1 MANLYGWTGTLLR
14 IDLSNSEVQTQSI
27 EPYVERFIGGRGLA
41 AKLYWDEVSGSTD
54 SLHPDSPLMFLTG
67 PLAGSGAIAC
77 SRWFVA
83 GKSPLQYPDQFG
95 LGNVGGSFG
104 IKLKQAG
111 FDGLIVTGKAAGPV
125 YLHIHDGKVE
135 VKDAKAL
142 WGLATDD
149 SLKGLALAH
158 GEAAGAACIGPA
170 GERLVRLA
178 GVMSDI
184 GSCGGSGFGAVM
196 GSKNLKAVVVDGSRK
211 ITIARPGDLKAV
223 NSRIRS
229 LMKGKNLMDPN
240 VEGIDLVQRASCPGC
255 PAGCPRGLYKHV
267 SGREEYRKNC
277 QSVYMYYLWDMK
289 YNNGESTTEPF
300 IVTSLCDRLGLCTQE
315 AGNLLYLLDL
325 CAKNGVIDD
334 GTAGISLSGIG
345 SLPFFEQLVDMILT
359 GRGIGAALAQG
370 TIRAAHAMG
379 GEAVKLVEGR
389 MTPSGF
395 NADAYNP
402 RYFIPHAVYYA
413 TEATSTMN
421 QLHEM
426 AFPIMKWTMW
436 HATDGAMSPFGTD
449 VLREI
454 AKRFW
459 KDEGAVDFSSYDGKA
474 AVAAIIQNRQYA
486 KEALVACDFLF
497 PLTTA
502 DGAPDHVGEP
512 DLESRLL
519 SAVTGMDMSEEA
531 YYRMGERLFNLQRA
545 IQTVEGRV
553 GRKDDRLNEFYFTE
567 PMTEEPGFLGIFNPE
582 FMLPGP
588 GGELVTRLNAVLDRE
603 KFAAMMDEYYGLRGW
618 DKASGL
624 QTPAVLEKAGLA
636 DIIPRLSQAG
646 GLAG

>member
-1 MANLYGWTGTLLR
+1 MAYTYGWTGTILR
-14 IDLSNSEVQTQSI
+14 INLSNNEVQTQSI
-27 EPYVERFIGGRGLA
+27 EPYVERFIGGRGII
-41 AKLYWDEVSGSTD
+41 AKLYWDEVSEKID
-54 SLHPDSPLMFLTG
+54 ALHPDSPLMFMTG

-104 IKLKQAG
+104 IKLKNAG
-111 FDGLIVTGKAAGPV
+111 FDGIIVTGKAAGPV
-125 YLHIHDGKVE
+125 YFYIHDGKVE
-135 VKDAKAL
+135 IKDAKGL
-142 WGLATDD
+142 WGLATDET
-149 SLKGLALAH
+149 LERFAAAH
-158 GEAAGAACIGPA
+158 GEGAGVACIGPA

-196 GSKNLKAVVVDGSRK
+196 GSKNLKAIVADGNRK
-211 ITIARPGDLKAV
+211 ITIARPDDLKAV

-229 LMKGKNLMDPN
+229 LMEGKNLMDPN
-240 VEGIDLVQRASCPGC
+240 VDGIDLVRRASCPGC

-289 YNNGESTTEPF
+289 HHGGESTADPF
-300 IVTSLCDRLGLCTQE
+300 IATSLCDKLGLCTQE

-325 CAKNGVIDD
+325 CAKNGLLDD
-334 GTAGISLSGIG
+334 AAAGIALSQIG
-345 SLPFFEQLVDMILT
+345 SLQFFEQLVDMMLT
-359 GRGIGAALAQG
+359 GTGIGAALAQG
-370 TIRAAHAMG
+370 TMRAAHAIG
-379 GEAVKLVEGR
+379 HGAEELVVKR

-421 QLHEM
+421 QLHEL

-436 HATDGAMSPFGTD
+436 YATDGGMSPFGTD
-449 VLREI
+449 VMRGI
-454 AKRFW
+454 ARRFW
-459 KDEGAVDFSSYDGKA
+459 KDERAMDFSTYGGKA
-474 AVAAIIQNRQYA
+474 AVAAMIQNRQYA
-486 KEALVACDFLF
+486 KETLIACDFLF

-502 DGAPDHVGEP
+502 DGAEDHVGDP

-519 SAVTGMDMSEEA
+519 SAVTGINIAEDE
-531 YYRMGERLFNLQRA
+531 YYRIGERVFNLQRA

-553 GRKDDRLNEFYFTE
+553 GRKDDRPNEFYFTE
-567 PMTEEPGFLGIFNPE
+567 PMMDEPGFLGIFNPD

-588 GGELVTRLNAVLDRE
+588 DGELITRKGAVLERD
-603 KFAAMMDEYYGLRGW
+603 KFEAMMDEYYGLRGW
-618 DKASGL
+618 DVGSGL
-624 QTPAVLEKAGLA
+624 QKRETLERLDLA
-636 DIIPRLSQAG
+636 EIIPRLRDKVWQA
-646 GLAG
+646 

>member
-1 MANLYGWTGTLLR
+1 MANTYGWTGTILR
-14 IDLSNSEVQTQSI
+14 INLSNNEVQTQSI
-27 EPYVERFIGGRGLA
+27 EPYIERFIGGRGII
-41 AKLYWDEVSGSTD
+41 AKLYWDEVSEKTD
-54 SLHPDSPLMFLTG
+54 ALQPDSPLMFMTG

-104 IKLKQAG
+104 IKLKNAG
-111 FDGLIVTGKAAGPV
+111 FDGIIVTGKAAGPV
-125 YLHIHDGKVE
+125 YIYINDGKVE

-149 SLKGLALAH
+149 SLQRLAAAH
-158 GEAAGAACIGPA
+158 GEAAGVACIGPA

-196 GSKNLKAVVVDGSRK
+196 GSKNLKAIVADGSRK
-211 ITIARPGDLKAV
+211 IAIARPDDLRAV

-229 LMKGKNLMDPN
+229 LMEGKNLMDPN
-240 VEGIDLVQRASCPGC
+240 VDGIDLVRRASCPGC
-255 PAGCPRGLYKHV
+255 PGGCPRGLYKHV
-267 SGREEYRKNC
+267 SGREEFRKNC

-289 YNNGESTTEPF
+289 HHGGESTADPF
-300 IVTSLCDRLGLCTQE
+300 IATSLCDKLGLCTQE

-325 CAKNGVIDD
+325 CAKNGLLDD
-334 GTAGISLSGIG
+334 AAAGIALSQIG

-359 GRGIGAALAQG
+359 GTGIGAALAQG
-370 TIRAAHAMG
+370 TMRAAHAIG
-379 GEAVKLVEGR
+379 GGAEQLVLKR

-395 NADAYNP
+395 NAEAYNP

-421 QLHEM
+421 QLHEL

-436 HATDGAMSPFGTD
+436 YATDGGMSPFSTD
-449 VLREI
+449 VMRTI
-454 AKRFW
+454 ARRFW
-459 KDEGAVDFSSYDGKA
+459 KDERAMDLSTYDGKA

-486 KEALVACDFLF
+486 KETLIACDFLF

-502 DGAPDHVGEP
+502 DGAEDHVGDP
-512 DLESRLL
+512 DIESRLL
-519 SAVTGMDMSEEA
+519 SAVTGMDIAEDE
-531 YYRMGERLFNLQRA
+531 YYKIGERVFNLQRA

-553 GRKDDRLNEFYFTE
+553 GRKDDRPNEFYFTE
-567 PMTEEPGFLGIFNPE
+567 PMMEEPGFLGVFNPD

-588 GGELVTRLNAVLDRE
+588 AGELITRKGAVLERD
-603 KFAAMMDEYYGLRGW
+603 KFEAMMDQYYAIRGW
-618 DKASGL
+618 DLGSGL
-624 QTPAVLEKAGLA
+624 QKSSLLEALGIADCIARLREKSALA
-636 DIIPRLSQAG
+636 
-646 GLAG
+646 